1 MNKPF
6 HIFVCHYTKLLDRKT
21 HIDTQLAKLDN
32 IKVHFINE
40 YDAEMINEDVD
51 KKYFLYDNLEWNK
64 RWGYYIHG
72 HGENCG
78 RTLKISEKS
87 LALKHYISLTKILD
101 YNLDYALIIEDD
113 AVFCDDFL
121 YKLDNILN
129 NIPEDWDLYFPN
141 SIKNMFGIKSMDIN
155 NKYLVKQPPP
165 STAYSISYLINKKCC
180 QEIINEIENNKIVL
194 PIDFE
199 YNWIF
204 YKLDLN
210 VYFNKKTP
218 LISCANLPSCIGH

>member
-155 NKYLVKQPPP
+155 NNQKSQLVIMSFYTFFLYFLRMYLTRLKILTFQNHYCLCIFL
-165 STAYSISYLINKKCC
+165 SNYHIH
-180 QEIINEIENNKIVL
+180 NKIL
-194 PIDFE
+194 
-199 YNWIF
+199 YMSTIF
-204 YKLDLN
+204 LFLHLKFFLLYLFLS
-210 VYFNKKTP
+210 VF
-218 LISCANLPSCIGH
+218 L